1 MSAEEANRIARTA
14 EKLRRG
20 TRLPLK
26 VLLPT
31 TAALGAGGALAAA
44 AIPGSNGVITAC
56 YSTQTNM
63 GDVVTT
69 DSGDTYENDQY
80 QPQYGALR
88 VIDPSAAAVTDTVL
102 EDDVETTV
110 NADVNQCAPWEQ
122 TVTWNQQGPAGP
134 QGPAGKDGT
143 NGQNGSIEGAATFE
157 IDASGSTELFAKLAD
172 ISGTAKVEGQSG
184 LISLQSLAFGAESPV
199 VVGTGQG
206 SKQTVQ
212 TFEFTKKVDKTS
224 TQLFTDL
231 QDGKAITKMQVEADH
246 ATKKG
251 ATEDATYTFT
261 DVKLKSITQKG
272 GKETVIGVFTKM
284 QSSIGS
290 GSSKVQT
297 SLNPGGGASW
307 DLTQS
312 KAS

>member
-1 MSAEEANRIARTA
+1 NRIARTA

-56 YSTQTNM
+56 YSTLPVVM
-63 GDVVTT
+63 GEGYVD
-69 DSGDTYENDQY
+69 DAAQYEI
-80 QPQYGALR
+80 PVYGNVR
-88 VIDPSAAAVTDTVL
+88 VIDPSATP
-102 EDDVETTV
+102 ETTTT
-110 NADVNQCAPWEQ
+110 DWNQESISPVPVYNSSCAPWEQ